1 MKYNPQILKNKKLFK
16 RLKYPSTNAL
26 NIKYFWTLSYN
37 KWGVWGITKLSN
49 PELQQ
54 NGMPKK
60 RLDAA
65 LVVLQ
70 N

>member
-49 PELQQ
+49 P
-54 NGMPKK
+54 
-60 RLDAA
+60 
-65 LVVLQ
+65 
-70 N
+70 